1 MQAEISAPTPCWGQ
15 PPSTVIAWPVFFTDS
30 FTVSMSR
37 GRMER
42 RLTTW
47 GESRMYLNVIQ
58 TIQSPH
64 LTADALLGKNVR
76 SVHGKTH
83 ANAVSHQ
90 RDVSSS
96 PLDLGLADGQDK
108 VGLHH
113 GVVHVEGCAVEQLVL
128 QEDNGVGVP
137 DGCLQKTLAVLRI
150 IGRDDLDRKWLHFQ
164 QSI

>member
-1 MQAEISAPTPCWGQ
+1 
-15 PPSTVIAWPVFFTDS
+15 
-30 FTVSMSR
+30 
-37 GRMER
+37 
-42 RLTTW
+42 
-47 GESRMYLNVIQ
+47 MYLNVIQ
-58 TIQSPH
+58 TIQSPN

-76 SVHGKTH
+76 SIHGKTH

-90 RDVSSS
+90 RDVSPS
-96 PLDLGLADGQDK
+96 PLDLGLADGKDK
-108 VGLHH
+108 VGLHD

-128 QEDNGVGVP
+128 QEDNGIGVP

>member
-1 MQAEISAPTPCWGQ
+1 
-15 PPSTVIAWPVFFTDS
+15 
-30 FTVSMSR
+30 
-37 GRMER
+37 MER

-58 TIQSPH
+58 TIQTPN

-76 SVHGKTH
+76 SIHGKAH

-90 RDVSSS
+90 RDVSPS

-113 GVVHVEGCAVEQLVL
+113 GVVHVESCAVQQLVL

-137 DGCLQKTLAVLRI
+137 DGCLQKTLAVLRV
-150 IGRDDLDRKWLHFQ
+150 IGRDDLKPRAV
-164 QSI
+164 SIPGSEALGMLSSDALGAAVGSPEHNWNVHLASRHVERLCC

>member
-1 MQAEISAPTPCWGQ
+1 
-15 PPSTVIAWPVFFTDS
+15 
-30 FTVSMSR
+30 
-37 GRMER
+37 
-42 RLTTW
+42 
-47 GESRMYLNVIQ
+47 MYLNVIL
-58 TIQSPH
+58 TIQSPN

-108 VGLHH
+108 VGLHD
-113 GVVHVEGCAVEQLVL
+113 GVLHVEGCAVEQLVL